1 MIEVETGAMM
11 GTHNGFWFYT
21 IGQRQGLGL
30 AGGPWYVVAKNPAT
44 NTVYISRSYHADDKN
59 RDSFMVHK
67 MHWILG
73 AAPAKTVL
81 DVKLRH
87 GAYKHA
93 CTLTHTDDGRIFVQ
107 LASRDQ
113 GIAAGQFAVFYDG
126 DECLGAGIIEQSCD
140 QLPLHFDAAALP
152 RKF

>member
-1 MIEVETGAMM
+1 M
-11 GTHNGFWFYT
+11 
-21 IGQRQGLGL
+21 
-30 AGGPWYVVAKNPAT
+30 
-44 NTVYISRSYHADDKN
+44 
-59 RDSFMVHK
+59 
-67 MHWILG
+67 
-73 AAPAKTVL
+73 
-81 DVKLRH
+81 
-87 GAYKHA
+87 
-93 CTLTHTDDGRIFVQ
+93 Q